1 MIFKDQC
8 RYAFG
13 NLRKTILRTVL
24 TAAGVSIGIGAMT
37 SMVSVGLGTQRL
49 VLRAFNEGNI
59 LSSIMVSPG
68 EPTDTVPADSLPA
81 LDTAMTRL
89 FRTLPGV
96 RDAFPRMT
104 IAGLLSYEDDDV
116 FRRIEGMPARILEEQ
131 IQQGTVELVAGRSY
145 LEGERE
151 VIVLSERIARR
162 LTSDSTKLDS
172 LVNTT
177 VTFMA
182 ARAPGVGG
190 ETGGV
195 DSTDAQRGRERFA
208 ELPPGMQTFPFAGL
222 LEDTPLGVFEPVRL
236 QLTVVGVVKGGG
248 SLSDFVGPAMFVPI
262 ELVEP
267 LYTGAFQDLES
278 ILTGSTGSDG
288 YSMVQ
293 VLAADVMAVR
303 PVQDTIKALGFTAHS
318 ILDEID
324 QVRRGFMFMNS
335 LLGTI
340 GGVSLFVAAMMIVN
354 TLVMAVLERTPEIGL
369 LKSMG
374 ATDGDVM
381 RLFLTEASIIGVVGG
396 SGGLILGYVVARVTN
411 VVANIQFE
419 RAGEVSVNLV
429 AFTPLLIL
437 GGLAFAL
444 FVSLLAGYYPA
455 RRAAKVDPVVALRHF

>member
-13 NLRKTILRTVL
+13 NLRKTLLRTIL

-68 EPTDTVPADSLPA
+68 ESADTIPDDSLPA
-81 LDTAMTRL
+81 LDSATTEL

-96 RDAFPRMT
+96 RDAFPRIT
-104 IAGLLSYEDDDV
+104 IAGLLRYKD
-116 FRRIEGMPARILEEQ
+116 
-131 IQQGTVELVAGRSY
+131 
-145 LEGERE
+145 
-151 VIVLSERIARR
+151 
-162 LTSDSTKLDS
+162 
-172 LVNTT
+172 
-177 VTFMA
+177 
-182 ARAPGVGG
+182 
-190 ETGGV
+190 
-195 DSTDAQRGRERFA
+195 
-208 ELPPGMQTFPFAGL
+208 
-222 LEDTPLGVFEPVRL
+222 
-236 QLTVVGVVKGGG
+236 
-248 SLSDFVGPAMFVPI
+248 
-262 ELVEP
+262 
-267 LYTGAFQDLES
+267 
-278 ILTGSTGSDG
+278 
-288 YSMVQ
+288 
-293 VLAADVMAVR
+293 
-303 PVQDTIKALGFTAHS
+303 
-318 ILDEID
+318 DEID

-396 SGGLILGYVVARVTN
+396 SGGLILGYVVARITN
-411 VVANIQFE
+411 VVANIQFQ

-429 AFTPLLIL
+429 ALTPFLIL
-437 GGLAFAL
+437 GGLAFAVI
-444 FVSLLAGYYPA
+444 VSLLAGYYPA